1 MNKVILTILL
11 LFICNIC
18 YAQPNYTYVVNAD
31 NAGITEQENAE
42 EFNKTKVNYSLHSNR
57 AYVTIKGNNK
67 RSINIS
73 TPKLSNNKY
82 LQLVNLV
89 F

>member
-1 MNKVILTILL
+1 MNKIILTVLL
-11 LFICNIC
+11 LLISNIC
-18 YAQPNYTYVVNAD
+18 YAKPNYTYTTNTDGVSVL
-31 NAGITEQENAE
+31 EQENAE
-42 EFNKTKVNYSLHSNR
+42 KPNRTKVNYSLHSNR
-57 AYVTIKGNNK
+57 AYITIKSNNK

-82 LQLVNLV
+82 LQLVNIV

>member
-1 MNKVILTILL
+1 MNKIILTVLL
-11 LFICNIC
+11 LFINNIC
-18 YAQPNYTYVVNAD
+18 YAQQNYTYTINAD
-31 NAGITEQENAE
+31 NTSISEQKNVVKT
-42 EFNKTKVNYSLHSNR
+42 NKTRVNYSLHSNR
-57 AYVTIKGNNK
+57 AYVVIKGNDK

-82 LQLVNLV
+82 LQLVNLA

>member
-1 MNKVILTILL
+1 MNKIILTTLL
-11 LFICNIC
+11 LFINNVC
-18 YAQPNYTYVVNAD
+18 YAQQNYTYTINAD
-31 NAGITEQENAE
+31 NTSILEQENAVKT
-42 EFNKTKVNYSLHSNR
+42 NKTKVNYSLHSNR
-57 AYVTIKGNNK
+57 AYIIIKGNNK
-67 RSINIS
+67 RTINIS